1 MRSMTGH
8 GRGTA
13 EGGGH
18 RVTVE
23 IRSVNHRFL
32 EVKLRSA
39 TLDARAEEAVNA
51 AIRKRA
57 ERGAFTVT
65 IRDESARAALHVNLD
80 VARSTHAALEE
91 LRLALGYTEPTP
103 LAVLLAQPGVVT
115 AGEAADGEAL
125 IPALTS
131 AVEAA
136 LVALVAM
143 RNREGEALAADVLS
157 RVSRLETLGDEIRE
171 HANVAPGQLRQRLEE
186 RLAKLTAGTVTID
199 ETRLAAEV
207 ALLADKADVTEELT
221 RLRAHLEALRSIG
234 AQDAA
239 VGRRLDFL
247 VQEIGR
253 ELNTIGSK
261 SPSVDIT
268 RRVVEGKAELER
280 IREQIQNVE

>member
-1 MRSMTGH
+1 MAIRSMTGH
-8 GRGTA
+8 GRGAA

-23 IRSVNHRFL
+23 LRSVNHRFL

-39 TLDARAEEAVNA
+39 ALDARAEDAVTQ

-65 IRDESARAALHVNLD
+65 IRDEGGRGALRVDLAAARAA
-80 VARSTHAALEE
+80 HAAIDEVRRE
-91 LRLALGYTEPTP
+91 LGYTEPPP
-103 LAVLLAQPGVVT
+103 LSLLLAQPGIVT
-115 AGEAADGEAL
+115 HGDAADPDAL
-125 IPALTS
+125 IPPLTS
-131 AVEAA
+131 ALEVA

-143 RNREGEALAADVLS
+143 REREGEALAADLAS
-157 RVSRLETLGDEIRE
+157 RVARLATLGDEISE
-171 HANVAPGQLRQRLEE
+171 HAALAPAQLRQKLED
-186 RLAKLTAGTVTID
+186 RLAKLVAVPVD

-207 ALLADKADVTEELT
+207 ALLADRADVSEELT
-221 RLRAHLEALRSIG
+221 RLRAHLAAVRAELG
-234 AQDAA
+234 KDAA

-261 SPSVDIT
+261 SPAVEIT
-268 RRVVEGKAELER
+268 RRVVDAKAELER